1 MVIALDAMGG
11 DRAPEAIV
19 AGALAVAPQVQGE
32 LVLVGPAERITALLP
47 TGRARPANLR
57 VVDAPQVVGMGED
70 AGRAVKSKPDSSLA
84 ICVNLV
90 RDGEAD
96 AAVSAGNSG
105 AFMFLAQLR
114 LRNIPGLQ
122 RSAIAATIPGLGGH
136 RILIDAGANM
146 DCRPL
151 HLAQFGLMGSVYA
164 EYVLGRQDPRVGLL
178 SIGEESG
185 KGDELTR
192 AAHKLLKAAP
202 LNFIGNVEGNRIFDE
217 DVDVIVADGFA
228 GNVLIKVLEGT
239 AGFVYA
245 SLRRELKADARSR
258 LGGLLARPG
267 LRRLKDVANYE
278 AYGGALLLG
287 VKGICVVCHGRSS
300 GRAIENAVLMAQRAI
315 AGRVLDHLA
324 EGLERLAA
332 AVGSPETGGPETGSG
347 PETAY

>member
-1 MVIALDAMGG
+1 MLIALDAMGG
-11 DRAPEAIV
+11 DQAPEAIV

-32 LVLVGPAERITALLP
+32 LALVGPAERITALLP
-47 TGRARPANLR
+47 AGRARPGNLR
-57 VVDAPQVVGMGED
+57 VVDAPQIVGMGED
-70 AGRAVKSKPDSSLA
+70 AGRAAKSKPDSSLA
-84 ICVNLV
+84 VCVNLV

-114 LRNIPGLQ
+114 LRNLPGVQ
-122 RSAIAATIPGLGGH
+122 RSAIATAFPGFGSQ
-136 RILIDAGANM
+136 RIVIDGGANM

-164 EYVLGRQDPRVGLL
+164 EYALGRHDPRVGLL

-202 LNFIGNVEGNRIFDE
+202 LNFIGNVEGNHLFDE
-217 DVDVIVADGFA
+217 HVDVIVADGFA
-228 GNVLIKVLEGT
+228 GNVVLKVTEGT
-239 AGFVYA
+239 SQFLFT
-245 SLRRELKADARSR
+245 SLRRELRSDWRSR
-258 LGGLLARPG
+258 LGAALIGPA
-267 LRRLKDVANYE
+267 LRRVRELGNYE

-300 GRAIENAVLMAQRAI
+300 GRAIENAVLVAQRAV
-315 AGRVLDHLA
+315 AGRVVEHVA
-324 EGLERLAA
+324 EGLQRLAA
-332 AVGSPETGGPETGSG
+332 AVGSPETVSG
-347 PETAY
+347 PESVAEQPT